1 MPIRTDDHLLSA
13 TRQARRKALGAG
25 TARLCTFF
33 VWFVVVLL
41 PPLSEAGHPD
51 DLPSEEFAFKLCMLE
66 RSEALDADRL
76 RLARAIVTERT
87 EQIALFTRHGHLS
100 SGDLAAK
107 RDLIETVANE
117 KLAALMTE
125 ALREDW
131 NAWSCQILDVSQWL
145 PVAPRSVG
153 ASRRHFSK

>member
-13 TRQARRKALGAG
+13 TRQARRKALGTG

-33 VWFVVVLL
+33 VWFVVVIL

-51 DLPSEEFAFKLCMLE
+51 DPPSEKFAFKFCMLE
-66 RSEALDADRL
+66 RSGVLDADRL

-100 SGDLAAK
+100 SADLAAK
-107 RDLIETVANE
+107 RVLIDTVANG

-125 ALREDW
+125 AQREDW
-131 NAWSCQILDVSQWL
+131 DAWSRQILDVSQRL
-145 PVAPRSVG
+145 PVAPRSAG
-153 ASRRHFSK
+153 TSRRPLAK